1 MQYTAS
7 SFANELNEIPKSILV
22 YHKKVKVSNKTFPLP
37 SKFESHSNDFVDD
50 KIVLPSFRFL
60 RFLVTKIQFLSQTDI
75 RYYIGFILIIITIY
89 SFIAFLWS

>member
-1 MQYTAS
+1 MS
-7 SFANELNEIPKSILV
+7 LNEIPKSILV
-22 YHKKVKVSNKTFPLP
+22 YHKKVKVSEKAFPVS
-37 SKFESHSNDFVDD
+37 SKFESHSNDFVDS

-89 SFIAFLWS
+89 SLIAFLWS